1 MFSFV
6 CWVFNRIFVPK
17 LNTIIH
23 NSMEIK
29 TIKTETIVIKNP
41 SVGLLRFVEEMRE
54 HKKQV
59 RDRMRT
65 TEPMFI
71 IKV

>member
-1 MFSFV
+1 
-6 CWVFNRIFVPK
+6 
-17 LNTIIH
+17 
-23 NSMEIK
+23 MEIK

-59 RDRMRT
+59 RDRMRN